1 MCFHGGRGRKEQARE
16 RRTKFGDTRGFPVG
30 MGSKVQVPGEECV
43 LEGREG
49 SVSLTSTQHGQ
60 DFLEVS

>member
-1 MCFHGGRGRKEQARE
+1 MEAEGRKNKLEKGGQQ
-16 RRTKFGDTRGFPVG
+16 FGDSREFPVG
-30 MGSKVQVPGEECV
+30 VGSKVQVPGEECV

-49 SVSLTSTQHGQ
+49 SGSFTPTQHGQ